1 MKVALTQMDI
11 VWEDPERNR
20 TTCATLVQQAADASC
35 DLIIFPEMTL
45 TGFTMS
51 PEHFYPNDDI
61 GFFRSLAS
69 QHTITIAFGYIAKE
83 DAFQN
88 RLAIIDA
95 QGNLL
100 MDYAK
105 LHPFTYGEETV
116 HYTGGSRVQ
125 SVTWGQSIV
134 PNSFMIGISGFICY
148 DLRFPE
154 IFQIAS
160 KQATIILLIANWPE
174 SRIDHW
180 YTLLKA
186 RAIENQCYM
195 LGVNRV
201 GDGNGIHYIP
211 SSAAYDPYGKLLTPE
226 HCADSILY
234 AEIDPAVALSYRE
247 SFPLKADRRSDL
259 YEN

>member
-1 MKVALTQMDI
+1 MKAALTQMNI
-11 VWEDPERNR
+11 IWELPAENKR
-20 TTCATLVQQAADASC
+20 TCEQLIRQAADERC
-35 DLIIFPEMTL
+35 ELIIFPEMTL

-51 PEHFYPNDDI
+51 PELFYPNDDME
-61 GFFRSLAS
+61 FFRSLAL
-69 QHTITIAFGYIAKE
+69 QYKIAIAFGYIAKE
-83 DAFQN
+83 GAYQN

-95 QGNLL
+95 DGNLL

-105 LHPFTYGEETV
+105 LHPFTYGEETM
-116 HYTGGSRVQ
+116 HYAGGSSIQ
-125 SVTWGQSIV
+125 SVTWGTSFV
-134 PNSFMIGISGFICY
+134 PNSFLIDISGFICY

-226 HCADSILY
+226 QDDSPLLY
-234 AEIDPAVALSYRE
+234 IDIDPAAALSYRHG
-247 SFPLKADRRSDL
+247 FPVKTDRRSDL
-259 YEN
+259 YG